1 MELTAEMPLYVGVR
15 VEVANRVANIEKL
28 KAYNRRFKTTRVFDI
43 TDNGR
48 ITVEKS
54 NQMIIA
60 RGKRNEKGSNGLVNF
75 SLMTKSNTATVKDIE
90 RIVKIVN
97 VLGNE
102 RLIRERVHTF
112 VHGRSLLNNIPE
124 LKELNSAF
132 SNLEEIMPGFIEA
145 GWYYAP
151 EALFE

>member
-1 MELTAEMPLYVGVR
+1 MEIIAEMPLYIGVR
-15 VEVANRVANIEKL
+15 VEVANRLIDIEKL
-28 KAYNRRFKTTRVFDI
+28 KTYNRRFKTTRIFDI

-75 SLMTKSNTATVKDIE
+75 SLMTKSDATAKEEVE

-97 VLGNE
+97 CLGNE

-112 VHGRSLLNNIPE
+112 VHGRSLLNQLPE
-124 LKELNSAF
+124 LKELKVAF
-132 SNLEEIMPGFIEA
+132 NNLEELMPGFIEA

>member
-1 MELTAEMPLYVGVR
+1 MELITEMPLYIGVR
-15 VEVANRVANIEKL
+15 VEVANRLINMDKL
-28 KAYNRRFKTTRVFDI
+28 KTYNRRFKTTRIFDI

-75 SLMTKSNTATVKDIE
+75 SLMTKSDATAKEEVE

-97 VLGNE
+97 CLGNE

-112 VHGRSLLNNIPE
+112 VHGRSLLNNLPE
-124 LKELNSAF
+124 LKELKVAF
-132 SNLEEIMPGFIEA
+132 NNLEELMPGFIEA

>member
-1 MELTAEMPLYVGVR
+1 MELIANMPLYIGVR
-15 VEVANRVANIEKL
+15 VEVANRLIDIEKL
-28 KAYNRRFKTTRVFDI
+28 KTYNRRFKTTRVFDI

-75 SLMTKSNTATVKDIE
+75 SLMTKSDATAKEEVE

-97 VLGNE
+97 CLGNE

-112 VHGRSLLNNIPE
+112 VHGRSLLNQLPE
-124 LKELNSAF
+124 LKELKVAF
-132 SNLEEIMPGFIEA
+132 NNLEELMPGFIEA

>member
-1 MELTAEMPLYVGVR
+1 MELTAEMPLYIGVR
-15 VEVANRVANIEKL
+15 VEVANRLIDIEKL
-28 KAYNRRFKTTRVFDI
+28 KTYNRRFKTTRVFDI

-75 SLMTKSNTATVKDIE
+75 SLMTKSDATAKEEVE

-97 VLGNE
+97 CLGNE

-112 VHGRSLLNNIPE
+112 VHGRSLLNQLPE
-124 LKELNSAF
+124 LKELKVAF
-132 SNLEEIMPGFIEA
+132 NNLEELMPGFIEA